1 MKFLTKYPSGSVSE
15 LLSISIPLI
24 ITALSGNLLVVMDR
38 LMLSYYSLD
47 AMNAVS
53 GVGIVFATVYF
64 PGVAITAMT
73 EVFVGQ
79 YNGADQYHKMASPV
93 WQMIWFSI
101 ASVIIYIPLALMGEK
116 FFLAT
121 AFIEE
126 GLLYYQVFVYGCPL
140 FLIQSSLSGFFIG
153 LGRTRL
159 ITSVV
164 LFGNGINIIL
174 NYIFIF
180 GMGSIPAMGTVG
192 AAIAS
197 IIAEV
202 IQVLILLFIFLNSYN
217 HQRYQTRRLSFDIA
231 LLWKEL
237 KIGIPNAVGHTLEIA
252 GWAFLTNFRAH
263 FGMDYIIV
271 MTITSTTYI
280 FFTFFTD
287 GIHKGVTAIVSNF
300 IGAKQY
306 DSINLLKKSAYK
318 IQVTVAIFLFF
329 PMVLFSETVIQS
341 LVDLS
346 TFSDA
351 AIWGIK
357 LGMLGNFLF
366 MVIDGFFW
374 IYAGMLTAGGDT
386 KALMFINSTAV
397 WIICILPSVIWLT
410 YFPSE
415 SYTVSLYM
423 YPLYGAVLTL
433 LLYFRVKSGKWIKLN
448 IAQ

>member
-1 MKFLTKYPSGSVSE
+1 
-15 LLSISIPLI
+15 
-24 ITALSGNLLVVMDR
+24 
-38 LMLSYYSLD
+38 
-47 AMNAVS
+47 
-53 GVGIVFATVYF
+53 
-64 PGVAITAMT
+64 
-73 EVFVGQ
+73 
-79 YNGADQYHKMASPV
+79 
-93 WQMIWFSI
+93 
-101 ASVIIYIPLALMGEK
+101 
-116 FFLAT
+116 
-121 AFIEE
+121 
-126 GLLYYQVFVYGCPL
+126 
-140 FLIQSSLSGFFIG
+140 
-153 LGRTRL
+153 
-159 ITSVV
+159 
-164 LFGNGINIIL
+164 
-174 NYIFIF
+174 
-180 GMGSIPAMGTVG
+180 
-192 AAIAS
+192 
-197 IIAEV
+197 
-202 IQVLILLFIFLNSYN
+202 
-217 HQRYQTRRLSFDIA
+217 
-231 LLWKEL
+231 
-237 KIGIPNAVGHTLEIA
+237 
-252 GWAFLTNFRAH
+252 
-263 FGMDYIIV
+263 MDYIIV

-287 GIHKGVTAIVSNF
+287 GIHKGITAIVSNF

-366 MVIDGFFW
+366 MMIDGFFW